1 MNSITTTL
9 FKTLLITSLIAT
21 MQYCKG
27 QDVFP
32 AKTLNSKVKVLN
44 LGTFHMG
51 TTTDAN
57 STVYDEH
64 DQKNILEN
72 REIAK
77 KIAEFKPT
85 IILVEYEA
93 KNDDLLNK
101 NYETYKKNPATK
113 FKNPSEVELLAFEI
127 ARLSGVKKIYGIDH
141 QMGYDYMKIGK
152 LAEKINAESYLKFMS
167 KVEFPDDPKM
177 NTLELLIYNNQ
188 PNYLDYLIN
197 INADMMTY
205 VSTDGNFEG
214 ADEAAEFYKRNL
226 RMFSNINRIPLTEND
241 RVFILS
247 GATHAAYFNEFMKRS
262 PRYELV
268 NVFDYLK

>member
-1 MNSITTTL
+1 MI
-9 FKTLLITSLIAT
+9 
-21 MQYCKG
+21 
-27 QDVFP
+27 
-32 AKTLNSKVKVLN
+32 
-44 LGTFHMG
+44 
-51 TTTDAN
+51 
-57 STVYDEH
+57 
-64 DQKNILEN
+64 
-72 REIAK
+72 
-77 KIAEFKPT
+77 
-85 IILVEYEA
+85 EYEY
-93 KNDDLLNK
+93 KNDDRLNK
-101 NYETYKKNPATK
+101 NYETYKKNPDTK
-113 FKNPSEVELLAFEI
+113 FKNPSEVELLSFEI
-127 ARLSGVKKIYGIDH
+127 GRLSGVKKIYGIDH
-141 QMGYDYMKIGK
+141 QMGYNYMKIGK

-167 KVEFPDDPKM
+167 KDEFPDDPKM

-188 PNYLDYLIN
+188 PKYLDYLIN

-205 VSTDGNFEG
+205 VSTNGNFEG